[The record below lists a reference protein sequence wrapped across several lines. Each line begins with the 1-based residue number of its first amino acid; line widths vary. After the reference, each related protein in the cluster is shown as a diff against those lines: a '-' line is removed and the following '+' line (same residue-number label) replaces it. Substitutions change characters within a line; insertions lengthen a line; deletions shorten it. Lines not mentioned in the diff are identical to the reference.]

1 MYISPWL
8 LNIRSVED
16 IVLFK
21 LKDSVFAS
29 NWKIGK
35 VDSVDVGRDGL
46 VRGVYISYKAVDVGK
61 EDARHTVIQ
70 RPVKQVVKLFHIN
83 DTTLLSDITKV
94 KQITEKIIKKKN
106 MQDDDI
112 IIDPQ
117 NSPTQK
123 ETDEQMKPDVKIESE
138 VQDASLDDTNEE
150 QFEIKQEI
158 KIEEEDLYQDP
169 EEVRRPTSTNSPE
182 EDLHQDSDEVRRPT
196 STNSPEEDSYQDTD
210 ESRRPASNDS
220 SEGDSNHEDDD
231 QDIDDFTPPEEDQK
245 LETLD
250 KDESKGNDIKTRKK
264 SELEKLLIENE
275 KFWKDF
281 DERKK
286 RGTISYSP
294 FWMTDDQMNKFHSMQ
309 VDSGVDSFTTD
320 NYEVGNIVGDEEGA
334 VFLL

>member
-1 MYISPWL
+1 M
-8 LNIRSVED
+8 R
-16 IVLFK
+16 
-21 LKDSVFAS
+21 
-29 NWKIGK
+29 
-35 VDSVDVGRDGL
+35 
-46 VRGVYISYKAVDVGK
+46 
-61 EDARHTVIQ
+61 
-70 RPVKQVVKLFHIN
+70 RP
-83 DTTLLSDITKV
+83 TS
-94 KQITEKIIKKKN
+94 
-106 MQDDDI
+106 
-112 IIDPQ
+112 
-117 NSPTQK
+117 
-123 ETDEQMKPDVKIESE
+123 
-138 VQDASLDDTNEE
+138 TN
-150 QFEIKQEI
+150 FP
-158 KIEEEDLYQDP
+158 EEDLYQDP

-182 EDLHQDSDEVRRPT
+182 EDLHQDSEEERRPTSTNSPKEDLHQDSDEVRRPT

-245 LETLD
+245 LETLE